1 MKIHPW
7 LLLLF
12 LTIGLPALAQD
23 YMFKHLEAKD
33 GLSNNQ
39 VTAIHRDTKG
49 FMWFGTAS
57 GLNRYDGYEV
67 KVYRN
72 QSGNPNSLPDNYVAG
87 IQEDRHGQL
96 WIRTGSGYSIYCPA
110 TDSFDNDLEG
120 RLWKAGI
127 SGTLSRIFIDSE
139 MTYWAYVAGQG
150 VYRYRDGEQEPVIAP
165 VPAGR
170 PGEAVIENM
179 AECADGIV
187 LAC

>member
-1 MKIHPW
+1 MKMHHW
-7 LLLLF
+7 LLLL
-12 LTIGLPALAQD
+12 LLAIGLSARAQD

-39 VTAIHRDTKG
+39 VTAIHRDAKG

-87 IQEDRHGQL
+87 IQEDRDGQL

-139 MTYWAYVAGQG
+139 MTYWRGRDSAGLLERRADLCGQA
-150 VYRYRDGEQEPVIAP
+150 EPERAVDN
-165 VPAGR
+165 GR
-170 PGEAVIENM
+170 HRPRRGRGTA
-179 AECADGIV
+179 
-187 LAC
+187 